1 MFHYYVYYIIC
12 NCLPLRQYW
21 NKIKMLECLQ
31 FLSHVTQ
38 IWYIEVTY
46 QIVMS
51 SIQYFLF

>member
-1 MFHYYVYYIIC
+1 MQLFDITAI
-12 NCLPLRQYW
+12 LEL
-21 NKIKMLECLQ
+21 KMLKCLQ

-51 SIQYFLF
+51 SKKYFLF